1 MIRRLHDEVSY
12 GNGKKHHT
20 PSPQGL
26 RKIKVV
32 SLEVFLRLKELVNSL
47 KVITPRGNRKK
58 SILRCQNLD
67 VIVRRHYEHEYEP
80 SNATYVQDSLPWRW
94 NRVAE
99 WHRYI
104 NDPIDKI
111 KGHMIT

>member
-1 MIRRLHDEVSY
+1 VSSPFLISV
-12 GNGKKHHT
+12 GNGKIDRT
-20 PSPQGL
+20 PSPAGL
-26 RKIKVV
+26 IKIKRV
-32 SLEVFLRLKELVNSL
+32 SLEVFLRLKELVNSV

-58 SILRCQNLD
+58 SILRRKNLD

-80 SNATYVQDSLPWRW
+80 SNAAYVQDSPPWRW